1 MAQRYKGTKVQREN
15 KEEGVKNKIQGTRYL
30 KTEKLETRTEQQ
42 VTSNEIH

>member
-1 MAQRYKGTKVQREN
+1 MAQRYKGTMVQRKN

-30 KTEKLETRTEQQ
+30 KTKKRETRTEQQ